1 MRTQSSFIRA
11 LSRSFLPLAR
21 PLLAFTMF
29 AVSTPADASRAY
41 VVESDFSTGSFSS
54 VDAATKAT
62 SCDVASVHSDARV
75 RWYAGRVYVVNR
87 FGADNIEV
95 LDGAT
100 FGLVKQFSVG
110 NGSNPCDIAFASP
123 TRAYVTRYESTDLWI
138 VDPTTG
144 AHTGTVSLA
153 GLADADGIPEMDRL
167 IMAGP
172 LLFISLQRVNRNAA
186 FQPTDSSL
194 VAVVDTRTDQ
204 LVDCDAA
211 HAGVQAILLPR
222 TNPVTPFVFDEPRTR
237 LYLGCV
243 GQYGALDGG
252 IVRVDPAGLVA
263 DGVVCDETALG
274 ADVLDIAWHDDARAY
289 AIVMD
294 ASFNTTLVRWSP
306 VTGERLETLYHLV
319 HASAAG
325 HRVRRRDG
333 PGDRCSHDRPGALVR
348 AAGAQSGARIGA
360 AGSSAAACGRS
371 NVHDPRPGGTSRPIV
386 LSLRRSWAHRGV
398 VGSARRAWPDRSA
411 GALRRRRACRSRAV
425 HAVYPRRALIR
436 SIRCRVTPNRRTA
449 NRISAREITWRRSGH
464 DGRLRMGCRRAG
476 PSNSAAGAHRP
487 MRPPV
492 GGIARVGVRP

>member
-1 MRTQSSFIRA
+1 MRTPSYSVRA
-11 LSRSFLPLAR
+11 LSRSVLPLAR
-21 PLLAFTMF
+21 PLLAFIAFT
-29 AVSTPADASRAY
+29 AATPALASRAY

-54 VDAATKAT
+54 ADAATKAT

-95 LDGAT
+95 LDGTT

-110 NGSNPCDIAFASP
+110 NGSNPYDIAFASP

-167 IMAGP
+167 VMAGP
-172 LLFISLQRVNRNAA
+172 LLFISLQRVNRNAG

-211 HAGVQAILLPR
+211 HAGVQGILLPR

-289 AIVMD
+289 AIVSD
-294 ASFNTTLVRWSP
+294 ASFNTALVRWSP
-306 VTGERLETLYHLV
+306 VTGQRLETLYSPGGFSLADAEV
-319 HASAAG
+319 RPDGGEVWVCNSSFGSPGLRVFSTLTQLQVGGAITCTLPPQGITFDAATG
-325 HRVRRRDG
+325 QVTGVPTIGPALAFAPPAPNPARGSVRLEARLLRAEEATFTIHDLAGRRVRSFSRAGG
-333 PGDRCSHDRPGALVR
+333 PGLIEVSWDLRDEGGRNVPPGLYLAGVR
-348 AAGAQSGARIGA
+348 AGLE
-360 AGSSAAACGRS
+360 RS
-371 NVHDPRPGGTSRPIV
+371 T
-386 LSLRRSWAHRGV
+386 
-398 VGSARRAWPDRSA
+398 
-411 GALRRRRACRSRAV
+411 
-425 HAVYPRRALIR
+425 R
-436 SIRCRVTPNRRTA
+436 SILV
-449 NRISAREITWRRSGH
+449 
-464 DGRLRMGCRRAG
+464 
-476 PSNSAAGAHRP
+476 
-487 MRPPV
+487 
-492 GGIARVGVRP
+492 VR